1 MSITR
6 LQIHYT
12 VVFVYESKCSLTT
25 TPQKSTQWFT
35 VELLTFKI
43 DFSVANFLKNADF
56 LISPIF
62 ILICFCFFSR
72 IDEEGDGWP
81 LPWQIWRLNIF
92 PVFWNQCN
100 HTTPPYCLVYHYAI
114 RWLRNN
120 SFSFPETSISAWYH

>member
-62 ILICFCFFSR
+62 ILICFCFFPELMKR
-72 IDEEGDGWP
+72 VMAGP
-81 LPWQIWRLNIF
+81 F
-92 PVFWNQCN
+92 PDK
-100 HTTPPYCLVYHYAI
+100 
-114 RWLRNN
+114 
-120 SFSFPETSISAWYH
+120 SED